1 MKDRFTLSVFS
12 HLMEI
17 TVHQKDK
24 VGLTEE
30 TVLDVFRRA
39 NPVPPAA
46 FSALTHKTFKSAAQ
60 SLGVR

>member
-12 HLMEI
+12 HLMEV
-17 TVHQKDK
+17 TVHQEDE
-24 VGLTEE
+24 VGP

-46 FSALTHKTFKSAAQ
+46 FSALTHKTFKSAAK
-60 SLGVR
+60 SLRVR

>member
-17 TVHQKDK
+17 TVHQEDE
-24 VGLTEE
+24 VGL

-46 FSALTHKTFKSAAQ
+46 FSALAHKTFKSAAK

>member
-1 MKDRFTLSVFS
+1 MHRKD
-12 HLMEI
+12 E
-17 TVHQKDK
+17 

-46 FSALTHKTFKSAAQ
+46 FSALAHKTFKSAAQ
-60 SLGVR
+60 SLGAR